1 MNTILCQVA
10 DASLFDTLKVAF
22 DIETEMSINVQYITS
37 QGNKYRFDYDTV
49 SNLTKEQEKEYAEL
63 FLIKD

>member
-1 MNTILCQVA
+1 MNTILCQVS

-22 DIETEMSINVQYITS
+22 DIENEMSINVQFVTY
-37 QGNKYRFDYDTV
+37 QGNKYRFDYDAV